1 MPPPFAD
8 VSWVQQRDRFWCRKK
23 QPLIWWDVFISFA
36 VDPHFNRVFLDVF
49 SSSPTRSWWSGKLSI
64 PVFFADHLVISK
76 IFFWKIGAPGYW
88 SSRIDA
94 FTNNKG
100 ALREKVDAPCFRP
113 RFKMRL
119 FWTERGSQIQKSQLY
134 GMYCTK
140 CCQKNTLKKNNNAEI
155 RVSIE

>member
-1 MPPPFAD
+1 MFLGCNSGI
-8 VSWVQQRDRFWCRKK
+8 VFGRRKK

-119 FWTERGSQIQKSQLY
+119 FWTERGSQIPKIPIIWDVLY
-134 GMYCTK
+134 K
-140 CCQKNTLKKNNNAEI
+140 VLSKKILKKKTTTQK
-155 RVSIE
+155 